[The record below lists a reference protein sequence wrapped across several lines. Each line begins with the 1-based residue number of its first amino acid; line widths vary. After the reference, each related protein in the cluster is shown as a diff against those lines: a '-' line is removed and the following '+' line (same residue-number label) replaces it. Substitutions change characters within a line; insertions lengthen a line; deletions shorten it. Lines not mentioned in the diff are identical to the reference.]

1 MKPVKNVTRIFCI
14 LWMVVLVIA
23 LSACQGV
30 GKDDQPDQETSMQ
43 STQIPVPA
51 EYASLTNPLP
61 ADTETIQAGEKIYL
75 ANCASCHGETGK
87 GDGPVSR
94 ALSPKPSDLSL
105 VAASV
110 TDAYLYWRIAEGGV
124 EKSSSMPAWKSILTA
139 DEIWMEV
146 AFIRSLVNR

>member
-1 MKPVKNVTRIFCI
+1 MFRALTMI
-14 LWMVVLVIA
+14 VLVFA
-23 LSACQGV
+23 LSACQATGN
-30 GKDDQPDQETSMQ
+30 DDQLDQESSVQ
-43 STQIPVPA
+43 STLMPVPV

-61 ADTETIQAGEKIYL
+61 SDRQTIQAGEKIFI

-105 VAASV
+105 VAVSV

-124 EKSSSMPAWKSILTA
+124 EKSSSMPAWKSILTV

-146 AFIRSLVNR
+146 AFIRSLTNK